1 MPANSGHR
9 RQPTKTRT
17 FFTQVFHGWAC
28 SEEGDIVNR
37 ELRIKGAQAYFKYAP
52 ELKANDVWRMRFEVG
67 GKAFVGFAG
76 AWFDVRGGCRGVQE
90 HRLCGSGVFQH
101 VHLP

>member
-1 MPANSGHR
+1 M
-9 RQPTKTRT
+9 
-17 FFTQVFHGWAC
+17 
-28 SEEGDIVNR
+28 NR

-76 AWFDVRGGCRGVQE
+76 VV
-90 HRLCGSGVFQH
+90 
-101 VHLP
+101 

>member
-9 RQPTKTRT
+9 KQPTKTRPSS
-17 FFTQVFHGWAC
+17 TQVFHGWAC

-76 AWFDVRGGCRGVQE
+76 VV
-90 HRLCGSGVFQH
+90 
-101 VHLP
+101 